1 MTEIPH
7 DASAELHGTG
17 VESVLRELLARA
29 MASVAADSG
38 ALAVFT
44 STGAV
49 EDFVALGVG
58 ALEVERPLGR
68 GGPPSRTRAVR
79 WNGVEWRSS
88 DCVLPIPAS
97 ARAFLGVPLALE
109 EEDGGLLFF
118 YLARSAGD
126 GAFTESDEEQVAGL
140 QALAA
145 LAVAHARLLELEQ
158 VRAQAISIF
167 IHELRSPLA
176 VIAGI
181 ADLLQRPAREITDDL
196 RAELTEILDRES
208 SRLLRLV
215 SNVLDVES
223 VNHSQGSMEIE
234 RCDLVELAAE
244 AALDAG
250 GKERIAVVAPGA
262 PLSAPVDRDRIKQVL
277 VNLVSNALKFSPE
290 AAPITLSVQ
299 DKEGWVEVTVE
310 DYGAGIAANDLPKLF
325 NMFSRVGDQ
334 DKPGSGLG
342 LYASKAIV
350 EQHGGSM
357 WVESEPGRGSCFG
370 FRLPGPG

>member
-1 MTEIPH
+1 
-7 DASAELHGTG
+7 
-17 VESVLRELLARA
+17 
-29 MASVAADSG
+29 
-38 ALAVFT
+38 
-44 STGAV
+44 
-49 EDFVALGVG
+49 
-58 ALEVERPLGR
+58 
-68 GGPPSRTRAVR
+68 VR
-79 WNGVEWRSS
+79 WTGLERRAS
-88 DCVLPIPAS
+88 DCPLPIPAC
-97 ARAFLGVPLALE
+97 AQAFLGVPLALD
-109 EEDGGLLFF
+109 EDGSLLFF

-126 GAFTESDEEQVAGL
+126 AAFTESDEEAIVGL
-140 QALAA
+140 HALAA
-145 LAVAHARLLELEQ
+145 LAVGQARLLELEQ
-158 VRAQAISIF
+158 LRAQAISIF

-176 VIAGI
+176 VISGI
-181 ADLLQRPAREITDDL
+181 ADLLQRPARDITDEL

-215 SNVLDVES
+215 SNVLDAES
-223 VNHSQGSMEIE
+223 LNHGQGAMEIE

-244 AALDAG
+244 AAVDAG
-250 GKERIAVVAPGA
+250 GKERVAVVAPGA

-290 AAPITLSVQ
+290 AAPITLSVRG
-299 DKEGWVEVTVE
+299 KEGWVEVTVE
-310 DYGAGIAANDLPKLF
+310 DYGAGITANDVSKLF

>member
-17 VESVLRELLARA
+17 AESVLRELLASA
-29 MASVAADSG
+29 MAFVAADSG

-44 STGAV
+44 PAGAV
-49 EDFVALGVG
+49 QDFVALGAD

-68 GGPPSRTRAVR
+68 GGPPSRKKAVR
-79 WNGVEWRSS
+79 WNGLERRSS
-88 DCVLPIPAS
+88 ECALPIPAC
-97 ARAFLGVPLALE
+97 ARAFLGVPLAL

-126 GAFTESDEEQVAGL
+126 AFTESDEEAVAGL
-140 QALAA
+140 QPLAA
-145 LAVAHARLLELEQ
+145 LAVGHARLLELEQ
-158 VRAQAISIF
+158 LRAQAISIF

-176 VIAGI
+176 VISGI
-181 ADLLQRPAREITDDL
+181 ADLLQRPAREITDEL

-215 SNVLDVES
+215 SNVLDAES
-223 VNHSQGSMEIE
+223 LNHGQGAMEIE
-234 RCDLVELAAE
+234 RCDLVQLAAE
-244 AALDAG
+244 AAVDAG
-250 GKERIAVVAPGA
+250 GKERVAVVAPGA

-290 AAPITLSVQ
+290 PAPITLSVRG
-299 DKEGWVEVTVE
+299 KEGWVEVTVE
-310 DYGAGIAANDLPKLF
+310 DYGAGITANDVSKLF